1 MKILSGLQRKDEH
14 LFEGGQILDPEEGK
28 AYRCRM
34 RLAPDGRTV
43 KVTGYIGISLLGRSE
58 QWTRKE

>member
-1 MKILSGLQRKDEH
+1 
-14 LFEGGQILDPEEGK
+14 
-28 AYRCRM
+28 M